1 MPPPGWF
8 ADPLRR
14 HEFRYWDGASWT
26 EHVSDAGRGSVDPPT
41 SPVAPAVQGPS
52 PYAATAAAQGPKP
65 SAAAPAVGGY
75 GTPPPVAYAYGP
87 PRDATAV
94 MGRRY
99 GAFFI
104 DLAITLVVFTALF
117 FPFAQRHSLAEME
130 RVPGCHRTSANMIQC
145 DNRQVVTVGD
155 TVYEARSGGLFLAE
169 VAFTFLYFGVL
180 TGLTG
185 FTLGKAATGIRVV
198 RADGSVV
205 GVGRSLLRWIL
216 WLVDGPLTLFLC
228 GIITSATSRGHRR
241 LGDMAAQSYVVG
253 KDDAGRP
260 INV

>member
-1 MPPPGWF
+1 VTQAGPPPTMPPPGWF

-14 HEFRYWDGASWT
+14 HEFRYWDGATWT

-41 SPVAPAVQGPS
+41 APPAAAAVQGPG
-52 PYAATAAAQGPKP
+52 PY
-65 SAAAPAVGGY
+65 AAAPAASGY
-75 GTPPPVAYAYGP
+75 GTAPPVAYGYGP

-104 DLAITLVVFTALF
+104 DLAITMVVFSMLF
-117 FPFAQRHSLAEME
+117 FAFAQRHSIAEME
-130 RVPGCHRTSANMIQC
+130 RVPGCHRTSQNMIQC

-155 TVYEARSGGLFLAE
+155 TVYEAGSGGLLLAE
-169 VAFTFLYFGVL
+169 VAFTFLYFCVL

-205 GVGRSLLRWIL
+205 GVGHSLIRWIL
-216 WLVDGPLTLFLC
+216 WLIDGPLTLFLC

-260 INV
+260 ITI